1 MFSHQARC
9 ETFLLLRLQ
18 NLRCHERN
26 TSQVKHTLHSHI
38 SSFVAVRACRFGS
51 EVHAVC
57 VRLPRSFWHGN
68 RVPKR
73 LE

>member
-9 ETFLLLRLQ
+9 ETFLLLWQQ

-38 SSFVAVRACRFGS
+38 SSFVAVRACARVGSVLRFMRCVSGS
-51 EVHAVC
+51 H
-57 VRLPRSFWHGN
+57 RWF
-68 RVPKR
+68 
-73 LE
+73 